1 MQLRDIS
8 VYSYETITVR
18 ASVLRGPELDLSA
31 VIVQFVI
38 KLYLN
43 KTIYKSLCCLS
54 NKIHSPSC
62 ERNMGF
68 AVMLSQIIF
77 VSLNCFNE
85 EGKINGV

>member
-43 KTIYKSLCCLS
+43 KTIDKHVVYQTKF
-54 NKIHSPSC
+54 IAP
-62 ERNMGF
+62 
-68 AVMLSQIIF
+68 AV
-77 VSLNCFNE
+77 NE
-85 EGKINGV
+85 IWALL